1 MEFEN
6 CDKMEGETIILEVN
20 STEKYR
26 TLISDLKPL
35 DFPDEIKKSAN
46 QIFMSMNCPTK
57 RSKKRK
63 LLLFFCIYSAYMELG
78 MPQIP
83 NTIAKKVGISASE
96 VSKAMALFSESQ
108 TGYHPPYMLIT
119 PLHYLPDYCSK
130 LGFTDTTKEMV
141 FEMAK
146 SIMEKD
152 KTLMEESPQKISAG
166 IIQFF
171 MVMNGIQFKKKEFAK
186 MFGFSEVTINN
197 IFKRIVSIDSSNSS
211 TSEEMGSEI
220 NAGVKTQDDGS

>member
-1 MEFEN
+1 MENPESTQS
-6 CDKMEGETIILEVN
+6 ESHTIIT
-20 STEKYR
+20 SQEKYR
-26 TLISDLKPL
+26 NLIADLKPL
-35 DFPDEIKKSAN
+35 EFPDEIKKSAN

-78 MPQIP
+78 IPQIP
-83 NTIAKKVGISASE
+83 NVIAKKVGISPNE

-108 TGYHPPYMLIT
+108 TGYRPPYMLIT
-119 PLHYLPDYCSK
+119 PLHYLPEYCTK
-130 LGFTDTTKEMV
+130 LGFTPATKELV
-141 FEMAK
+141 YEMAK
-146 SIMEKD
+146 DIMEKD
-152 KTLMEESPQKISAG
+152 KTLIEESPQKISAG

-197 IFKRIVSIDSSNSS
+197 IFKRIVSIDSSEQVQETEQPQEV
-211 TSEEMGSEI
+211 TSLVL
-220 NAGVKTQDDGS
+220 AV

>member
-1 MEFEN
+1 MEVESN
-6 CDKMEGETIILEVN
+6 ELQTQIPSQEH
-20 STEKYR
+20 EKFR
-26 TLISDLKPL
+26 NLVQDLKAL
-35 DFPDEIKKSAN
+35 DFPDEIKKQAN

-78 MPQIP
+78 IPQIP
-83 NTIAKKVGISASE
+83 NIIAKKVSISPSE

-119 PLHYLPDYCSK
+119 PLHYLPEYCTK
-130 LGFTDTTKEMV
+130 LGFTNPTKELV
-141 FEMAK
+141 YDMAK
-146 SIMEKD
+146 KIMDKD
-152 KTLMEESPQKISAG
+152 RTLVEESPQKISAG

-171 MVMNGIQFKKKEFAK
+171 MVMNGIQFKKREFAK

-197 IFKRIVSIDSSNSS
+197 IFKRIVSIDSS
-211 TSEEMGSEI
+211 
-220 NAGVKTQDDGS
+220 

>member
-1 MEFEN
+1 
-6 CDKMEGETIILEVN
+6 
-20 STEKYR
+20 
-26 TLISDLKPL
+26 
-35 DFPDEIKKSAN
+35 
-46 QIFMSMNCPTK
+46 MNCPTK

-78 MPQIP
+78 IPQIP
-83 NTIAKKVGISASE
+83 NLIAKKVGISSSE

-119 PLHYLPDYCSK
+119 PLHYLPDYCAK
-130 LGFTDTTKEMV
+130 LGFTDSTKEMV
-141 FEMAK
+141 YEMAK
-146 SIMEKD
+146 NIMEKD

-197 IFKRIVSIDSSNSS
+197 IFKRIVSIDSSS
-211 TSEEMGSEI
+211 
-220 NAGVKTQDDGS
+220 